1 MAVETLQPI
10 APKRTSLVAKGRAA
24 WLNNLGDRVFYG
36 GTLAFASTVFF
47 LSVLIGVMLWR
58 AASPSIVHFGWG
70 FLSSSTWDPI
80 TDTYGAWPYIY
91 GTLVSSLLAL
101 VLAVPISLGTA
112 LFLAELAPK
121 WMRTPISFLVE
132 LLAAVPSVVYGLWGV
147 LVMVP
152 WLAGFEDFLQQHF
165 PNVPFFQGAPTG
177 RGMMAGA
184 LILTVMILP
193 FITSVSREVIKA
205 VPRSQREAAFGL
217 GATRW
222 EAVSGPVLRAARSGI
237 MGAII
242 LGLARAL
249 GETMAVTMVI
259 GNANK
264 ASISLFAPG
273 NTLASILANNFA
285 EADTELFRA
294 ALLHIAL
301 ILFGVTIIV
310 NIIAQALIWNMS
322 RGQGRVTE

>member
-1 MAVETLQPI
+1 MAVETIQTIVPV
-10 APKRTSLVAKGRAA
+10 RRSLVARGRDA
-24 WLNNLGDRVFYG
+24 WLNNFGDRVFYS
-36 GTLAFASTVFF
+36 GTFAFASTVFI
-47 LSVLIGVMLWR
+47 LAVVIGVMLWR
-58 AASPSIVHFGWG
+58 AATPSIHHFGVK

-80 TDTYGAWPYIY
+80 SDTYGAWPYIY
-91 GTLVSSLLAL
+91 GTLVSSFLAL

-112 LFLAELAPK
+112 LFLAELAPR
-121 WMRTPISFLVE
+121 WMRTPVSFVVE

-152 WLAGFEDFLQQHF
+152 WLAGFEDKLQQYF
-165 PNVPFFQGAPTG
+165 PNVPFFEGAPTG
-177 RGMMAGA
+177 RGMLAGA

-222 EAVSGPVLRAARSGI
+222 EAVSGPVFRAARSGI

-285 EADTELFRA
+285 EADTDLFRA

-310 NIIAQALIWNMS
+310 NIIARLLIWNMA